1 MVPIFVLHCLKDQLL
16 REIHSLARGI
26 IPSSTKKYRRTAK
39 NKDLGTQFFLML
51 SFSSALGY
59 DRKQENGHEFMCKWL
74 CATFFLSRTGYRHPG
89 APNSGRGKRKA
100 IIFRSLLY
108 DLKQLRF
115 PALIHFRREMR
126 ELHSAEIIQIPD
138 DVEVTVKGRVVTV
151 TGSHSCMFPRLT
163 DLLIR
168 YLNALPLLSGPRGTL
183 TRDLRHRF
191 YDMSVIKRNNG
202 SRIFK
207 CEVWFGKGRDVACI
221 KTFCTHV
228 SNMII
233 GVTKVSPPP

>member
-1 MVPIFVLHCLKDQLL
+1 
-16 REIHSLARGI
+16 
-26 IPSSTKKYRRTAK
+26 
-39 NKDLGTQFFLML
+39 
-51 SFSSALGY
+51 
-59 DRKQENGHEFMCKWL
+59 
-74 CATFFLSRTGYRHPG
+74 
-89 APNSGRGKRKA
+89 
-100 IIFRSLLY
+100 LY

-151 TGSHSCMFPRLT
+151 T
-163 DLLIR
+163 
-168 YLNALPLLSGPRGTL
+168 GPRGTL

-233 GVTKVSPPP
+233 GVTKGYRYRMRFAYAHFPINVSVSDDGKNVEVRNFLGEKLVRRITVREGVTAARTDPAKQKDELTLEGNDLELVSRSAADVHQSCLVKKKDIRKFLDGIYVSQKETVIQDD